1 VGWRSRAALI
11 KPLKKTRKSLST
23 FKATNCSA
31 WKSKGPGTKLMPPC
45 CCKGIERDNKPE
57 QQLLC
62 KHFSSE
68 QWELLQMP
76 EGPLDPLRT
85 RRSTL
90 MANYSLVSG
99 SAPVP
104 YLNAHLLNVTT
115 VNMNAWQDK
124 ACLNLVWYL
133 NELSIL
139 DLLNKHGGL

>member
-1 VGWRSRAALI
+1 
-11 KPLKKTRKSLST
+11 
-23 FKATNCSA
+23 
-31 WKSKGPGTKLMPPC
+31 
-45 CCKGIERDNKPE
+45 
-57 QQLLC
+57 
-62 KHFSSE
+62 
-68 QWELLQMP
+68 MP

-85 RRSTL
+85 RRSAL

-139 DLLNKHGGL
+139 HLLNKHSGLYNQACSVKGLRVKNLKILEVNDLVLFMFFE